1 VLEFLSL
8 ISCLSLGLINFWND
22 EHIMSVMKNWV
33 FDLESSCENYSGVF
47 SASKPNGYWFSNG
60 Y

>member
-1 VLEFLSL
+1 
-8 ISCLSLGLINFWND
+8 
-22 EHIMSVMKNWV
+22 MSVKKNWV

-47 SASKPNGYWFSNG
+47 SVGKPNGYWFSNG